1 MTELEASLTS
11 RLLSLVDTLGICV
24 ARNTRR
30 LAMREDNARLLE
42 LAHSALSAAS
52 QDCGSAE
59 DLRGQKSQ
67 IWASAR

>member
-11 RLLSLVDTLGICV
+11 RLQSLVDTLGIWV
-24 ARNTRR
+24 ARNTRW
-30 LAMREDNARLLE
+30 LAMREANARLLK

-59 DLRGQKSQ
+59 DSRGQKS
-67 IWASAR
+67 